1 MTPKTKRYG
10 FTLVEALIVL
20 SVVGVLLAI
29 GFPRIKTALIKSSVR
44 SARSSVVT
52 LYNQSRARAIREGRS
67 VTLRFT
73 ADSAWTT
80 ASPRRSAGS
89 GSCDTVG
96 TARKLNSLYGVT
108 VTATP
113 DSFRIDP
120 RGLGIQ
126 PSTSGTT
133 VLLARAGYHDSVLI
147 SGYGRVSK

>member
-1 MTPKTKRYG
+1 MTPKTDRHG
-10 FTLVEALIVL
+10 FTLIETLIVL
-20 SVVGVLLAI
+20 GVVGVLFAI
-29 GFPRIKTALIKSSVR
+29 GFPTIRTAMIKANVR
-44 SARSSVVT
+44 SARSSVIT

-73 ADSAWTT
+73 STSAWAT
-80 ASPRRSAGS
+80 ASPRRSGGAGD
-89 GSCDTVG
+89 CDTVG
-96 TARKLNSLYGVT
+96 TTRQLANAYGVT

-133 VLLARAGYHDSVLI
+133 ILLARSGAQDSVLI